1 MSLFQ
6 TAIGQAQTLT
16 GQLVSLV
23 GEQVNTAPRVGAIA
37 LSTESRNDADNRLL
51 STTLQ
56 DIQAGLKSICAEHQI
71 TPSAAS
77 INAATAAAVIGS
89 DWKKALTTGL
99 RKVDSDVV
107 HSSVG
112 GFEKRSLAVE
122 AYSERENQNAAQ
134 FSTVYNL
141 LATQQSPVGELFF
154 PTITLSP
161 DLAGI
166 ELKIPLFQVYKGTER
181 KLSGDF
187 MDLKRR
193 NLIKAS
199 VDHTILETERT
210 RLVPV
215 YRPENASKFVDS
227 ALIAPTTY
235 DKDGEIIPTAPL
247 AINTDVE
254 LISLGATDA
263 ILASGVMNQTDTL
276 EPGLYVKAVYVKFG
290 DDIIKFNTRV
300 LSTFNFLRSSQ
311 GMQRSMTLTAST
323 NSLLINKATKTAS
336 GGALTSLAGVVTDDL
351 VVRVDLK
358 LSGQF
363 ALDTGNGKVFGN
375 SVSTYTVSK
384 AKNLLDQA
392 SAPAKA
398 VADVINDGVILGY
411 EMDAWLSNENRRQ
424 QGQLVD
430 TNYWRESYLVQYRS
444 PISTMYPTTESD
456 QRDAADVQTLI
467 ATTRTRLENEAIT
480 KIFETAEIL
489 SQYHDAR
496 DALDVSPDIF
506 GLGRHFVRPY
516 FYYEK
521 LDMATIV
528 DTVKS
533 QEKKKDIQEALL
545 AKMRDAVY
553 RAFQA
558 SDFAPSLDILSGGIG
573 ATPEVQIATDQIL
586 VRYIMQDGDVRT
598 LGGKFDFRIATTND
612 QRFHGKIV
620 MTFGIFDSNRNV
632 AVHPLNFGNLLWAP
646 ELTLSAA
653 ITRDGQISRE
663 TMVMPRY
670 EFMIN
675 CPIMIVFDV
684 EGVEDVLNKMPLNIH
699 QV

>member
-6 TAIGQAQTLT
+6 TSVGSAQSLA
-16 GQLVSLV
+16 GQLVQSVGSTISV
-23 GEQVNTAPRVGAIA
+23 GERIGAIA
-37 LSTESRNDADNRLL
+37 LATENRSDADTRTLVG
-51 STTLQ
+51 TLQ
-56 DIQAGLKSICAEHQI
+56 DVQAGLKTICAEHHI
-71 TPSAAS
+71 TPSQAS
-77 INAATAAAVIGS
+77 INAATAASLIGS
-89 DWKKALTTGL
+89 DWRKALTTGL
-99 RKVDSDVV
+99 RKTDADVT
-107 HSSVG
+107 HASAG
-112 GFEKRSLAVE
+112 GFEKRNLSVE

-181 KLSGDF
+181 KLSGDL

-199 VDHTILETERT
+199 IDHTILETERT
-210 RLVPV
+210 RLVPYV
-215 YRPENASKFVDS
+215 RPENADKFVNP
-227 ALIAPTTY
+227 ALVAVQNY

-247 AINTDVE
+247 AINTDVD
-254 LISLGATDA
+254 LISLAATDA
-263 ILASGVMNQTDTL
+263 ILAQGVLNHTDTL
-276 EPGLYVKAVYVKFG
+276 EAGLYVKAVYVKFG
-290 DDIIKFNTRV
+290 DDVVRFNTRV
-300 LSTFNFLRSSQ
+300 LSTFNFLRSTQ
-311 GMQRSMTLTAST
+311 GLQRSMTLTAST
-323 NSLLINKATKTAS
+323 NSLLINKATLTAA
-336 GGALTSLAGVVTDDL
+336 GGALTSLAAVVTDDL

-358 LSGQF
+358 MSGQF
-363 ALDTGNGKVFGN
+363 DQATGNGKVFGN

-384 AKNLLDQA
+384 AGMMLDKTT
-392 SAPAKA
+392 APAKPI
-398 VADVINDGVILGY
+398 VDLINTGEIIGY
-411 EMDAWLSNENRRQ
+411 DMDAWLSNENRRQ

-456 QRDAADVQTLI
+456 QRDATDVQTLI

-496 DALDVSPDIF
+496 DALDVSPDVF

-533 QEKKKDIQEALL
+533 QEKKKDIQEAML
-545 AKMRDAVY
+545 AKIRDAVY
-553 RAFQA
+553 RAYQA
-558 SDFAPSLDILSGGIG
+558 SEFAPALDILSGGIG

-586 VRYIMQDGDVRT
+586 VRYLMQDGDSRT

-612 QRFHGKIV
+612 KRFHGKIV
-620 MTFGIFDSNRNV
+620 ITFGIFDNNRNV
-632 AVHPLNFGNLLWAP
+632 AVHALNFGNLLWAP

-670 EFMIN
+670 EFMVN